1 MKKLLSF
8 SILCALLTG
17 CGVKGPLYLPAN
29 DQPEQD
35 VQKQAQPQVQEQA
48 QQK

>member
-1 MKKLLSF
+1 MKKLLPF

-17 CGVKGPLYLPAN
+17 CGVKGPLYLPADN
-29 DQPEQD
+29 QSKPD
-35 VQKQAQPQVQEQA
+35 VQKQTQPQVQEQA